1 MRIWSKKKS
10 DKLKKREDRQL
21 YWWLRLSILIK
32 RQLRSSIRKYLRR
45 SNLNRKL
52 LIIIDWKLKEKRSI
66 LLNKNEFMKRKRRKF
81 KDFESFKKELLIDK
95 LRSTLWEQ
103 RELLKRA
110 NDRQDLRRNRNK
122 KRKSKF
128 FKKWQKLERS
138 NFKKRKDY
146 SLNKRSRKETSFSEL
161 YSNRKKNENESNKR
175 RKRRNKSYSNTP
187 IN

>member
-1 MRIWSKKKS
+1 M
-10 DKLKKREDRQL
+10 
-21 YWWLRLSILIK
+21 
-32 RQLRSSIRKYLRR
+32 RSSIRKYLRR

-52 LIIIDWKLKEKRSI
+52 LSIIDWKLNEKRSI
-66 LLNKNEFMKRKRRKF
+66 LLNKSEFMKKKKRKF
-81 KDFESFKKELLIDK
+81 KDLESFKNELLIDK
-95 LRSTLWEQ
+95 LKLTLWEQ
-103 RELLKRA
+103 RELLKKA
-110 NDRQDLRRNRNK
+110 NDKQDLRRNRNK

-128 FKKWQKLERS
+128 SKKWLKLERS

-146 SLNKRSRKETSFSEL
+146 SLNKRSRKETSSSEL